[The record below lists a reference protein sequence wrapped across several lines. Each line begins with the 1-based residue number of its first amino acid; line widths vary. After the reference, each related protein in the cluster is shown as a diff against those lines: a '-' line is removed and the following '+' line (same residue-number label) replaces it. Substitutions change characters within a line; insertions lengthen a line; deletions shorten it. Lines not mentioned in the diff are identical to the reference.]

1 MFSPVYGAR
10 AVVNITVDLVILS
23 FLISHVKLNIEDDNQ
38 LDNYGVNIDK
48 SKPSRDL
55 DTSHSTDVIN

>member
-38 LDNYGVNIDK
+38 LDNYGVNIDESK
-48 SKPSRDL
+48 SSRDL
-55 DTSHSTDVIN
+55 DTSLSTDVIN

>member
-1 MFSPVYGAR
+1 VFSPVYGAR

-38 LDNYGVNIDK
+38 LDNYGVNIDESK
-48 SKPSRDL
+48 SSRDL
-55 DTSHSTDVIN
+55 DTSLSTDVIN